1 MAGLSRLLLFAAL
14 SLSTLEVLENLQND
28 LSGAIVR
35 GHLSDDDRSRLL
47 DINGIL
53 AVNLGRQR
61 NKKPLDEKEM
71 KSTMKEIGKL
81 VKHGGFAREDAVK
94 IDMDLKD
101 LKQRLPHH

>member
-1 MAGLSRLLLFAAL
+1 MAGLSRFVLLAAL
-14 SLSTLEVLENLQND
+14 TLSTLEVLENLQND

-61 NKKPLDEKEM
+61 NKKPVDGKEM
-71 KSTMKEIGKL
+71 KSTVKDISKL
-81 VKHGGFAREDAVK
+81 VKRGGFAREDAVK
-94 IDMDLKD
+94 IDMDLNE
-101 LKQRLPHH
+101 LKQRLAHH